1 MTDEEKTR
9 MYLVCNECKYAQIEG
24 YCDVCVAKKM
34 APAIVEKINVILEK
48 EKQQW
53 IEEATE
59 WLKHN
64 IYDYFYWIEME
75 GESEANIK
83 DTLFDDFKKSNGGKE
98 LCR

>member
-1 MTDEEKTR
+1 MTKERLKNIFIENKCIASDEWDNENPFVGIELDALNDI
-9 MYLVCNECKYAQIEG
+9 LVR
-24 YCDVCVAKKM
+24 
-34 APAIVEKINVILEK
+34 

-53 IEEATE
+53 IENAAE

-83 DTLFDDFKKSNGGKE
+83 DTLYDDFKKYAE
-98 LCR
+98 EQL